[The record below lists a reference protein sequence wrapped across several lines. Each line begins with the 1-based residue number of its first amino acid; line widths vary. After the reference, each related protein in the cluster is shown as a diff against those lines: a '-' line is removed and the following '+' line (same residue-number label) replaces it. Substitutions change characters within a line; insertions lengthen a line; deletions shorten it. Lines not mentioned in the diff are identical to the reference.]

1 MSAAKPAAFSKGG
14 ALALIGVGVALFLG
28 LLYLIGAGEDFGGT
42 RGQGQAHAASN
53 GLNGYSGLVRLVEA
67 QGYSVTRSRSLSG
80 LKNNGL
86 LVLSPSPYAEA
97 DEIAK
102 ILKERA
108 YRGPTLVILPK
119 WFALPPNPAT
129 PPKAR
134 AKFKRGWVVLGDAFA
149 VEWPAD
155 LPEPYAFKTKEFNAP
170 KTARP
175 GWRGVGLSGTP
186 AGRLPTATTLY
197 AAENKSGV
205 PLITDSAGRTLA
217 LEVIPG
223 KADNPAYPV
232 IFVAE
237 ADLAN
242 NFGLADPAR
251 ASAAVALIDRLAGID
266 DNDNV
271 TFDMTLN
278 GFGASENLLT
288 LAFRPPFLAAT
299 LCLLL
304 ALLIIG
310 WRAFM
315 RFGPPAVAAGPNIAF
330 GKRQL
335 ITNGAG
341 MILRARRFAL
351 LAAPYAALSSRRIAE
366 RLGLSRPDPQ
376 AIDAALA
383 RRLPLEEPF
392 TRRAARLEAAE
403 TPAEILAAAQA
414 LGELN
419 TKLTHQAI
427 SGTITR

>member
-1 MSAAKPAAFSKGG
+1 
-14 ALALIGVGVALFLG
+14 
-28 LLYLIGAGEDFGGT
+28 
-42 RGQGQAHAASN
+42 
-53 GLNGYSGLVRLVEA
+53 
-67 QGYSVTRSRSLSG
+67 
-80 LKNNGL
+80 
-86 LVLSPSPYAEA
+86 
-97 DEIAK
+97 
-102 ILKERA
+102 
-108 YRGPTLVILPK
+108 
-119 WFALPPNPAT
+119 
-129 PPKAR
+129 
-134 AKFKRGWVVLGDAFA
+134 
-149 VEWPAD
+149 
-155 LPEPYAFKTKEFNAP
+155 
-170 KTARP
+170 
-175 GWRGVGLSGTP
+175 
-186 AGRLPTATTLY
+186 
-197 AAENKSGV
+197 
-205 PLITDSAGRTLA
+205 
-217 LEVIPG
+217 
-223 KADNPAYPV
+223 
-232 IFVAE
+232 
-237 ADLAN
+237 
-242 NFGLADPAR
+242 
-251 ASAAVALIDRLAGID
+251 
-266 DNDNV
+266 
-271 TFDMTLN
+271 MTLN